1 MDEQTYL
8 AGYQRRDFLSPLVTV
23 DAVLFTYYNETLHVL
38 LAERAEHPEK
48 GKWGLPGGFVDEAQ
62 DKTLEDTVLRKLRE
76 KTGVTPPYIEQLC
89 TVGNDQRDKRGWSVT
104 VCYTALIA
112 MQACEKQINTVNSVR
127 WIPLDEAENMT
138 LAFDHQLLIRQAR
151 ARLRQKSLYSVVPG
165 FALPETFTLPELQH
179 VHEILIGQPIQK
191 KSFRRRLEQADL
203 LIDTGEKRAER
214 GRPAALYRLKP
225 ASADYRFIRNLET
238 DEE

>member
-1 MDEQTYL
+1 
-8 AGYQRRDFLSPLVTV
+8 
-23 DAVLFTYYNETLHVL
+23 
-38 LAERAEHPEK
+38 
-48 GKWGLPGGFVDEAQ
+48 
-62 DKTLEDTVLRKLRE
+62 
-76 KTGVTPPYIEQLC
+76 
-89 TVGNDQRDKRGWSVT
+89 
-104 VCYTALIA
+104 
-112 MQACEKQINTVNSVR
+112 
-127 WIPLDEAENMT
+127 PLDEAENMT

-165 FALPETFTLPELQH
+165 FALPDTFTLPELQH

-225 ASADYRFIRNLET
+225 ESKEYRFIRNLET
-238 DEE
+238 DGE